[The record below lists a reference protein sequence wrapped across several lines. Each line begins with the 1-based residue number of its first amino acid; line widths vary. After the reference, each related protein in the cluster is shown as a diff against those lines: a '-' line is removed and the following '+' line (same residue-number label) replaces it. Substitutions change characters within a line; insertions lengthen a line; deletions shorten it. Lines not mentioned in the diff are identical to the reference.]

1 MERRL
6 VDFKKEMIIQQ
17 LRFEERMLKLT
28 LKENDIDRAIAS
40 MRTELNKG

>member
-6 VDFKKEMIIQQ
+6 IDFKKEMIIQQ

-40 MRTELNKG
+40 MRTELNK

>member
-17 LRFEERMLKLT
+17 LRFEERLLELS
-28 LKENDIDRAIAS
+28 LKENEIDRTIAS
-40 MRTELNKG
+40 MRTELNK